1 MALSTGYI
9 AAAVPAQIVRVS
21 NTTLFHLAQQYLGDA
36 MRWPAIA
43 QLNGMTDPWITAYA
57 EIKIP
62 PSIDQ
67 TVTPTG
73 ILGL

>member
-36 MRWPAIA
+36 MRWPVIA
-43 QLNGMTDPWITAYA
+43 QLNGMTDPWITALT

-62 PSIDQ
+62 PSVDQ
-67 TVTPTG
+67 TTTPTG
-73 ILGL
+73 ILGA

>member
-21 NTTLFHLAQQYLGDA
+21 GTTLFHLAQQYLGDA

-43 QLNGMTDPWITAYA
+43 QLNGMTDPWVIGLT

-62 PSIDQ
+62 PSVDLS
-67 TVTPTG
+67 VTPTG
-73 ILGL
+73 IMGA

>member
-21 NTTLFHLAQQYLGDA
+21 YTTLFHLAQQYLGDA
-36 MRWPAIA
+36 MLWPAIA
-43 QLNGMTDPWITAYA
+43 QLNDLTDPWITGYA

-62 PSIDQ
+62 PSVDR

-73 ILGL
+73 ILGA

>member
-21 NTTLFHLAQQYLGDA
+21 STTLFHLAQEYLGDA

-43 QLNGMTDPWITAYA
+43 QLNGMTDPWITGMM

-62 PSIDQ
+62 PTIDR

-73 ILGL
+73 ILGA

>member
-21 NTTLFHLAQQYLGDA
+21 NITLFHLAQQYLGDA
-36 MRWPAIA
+36 MRWPDIA
-43 QLNGMTDPWITAYA
+43 QLNGLNDPWITGLT

>member
-9 AAAVPAQIVRVS
+9 AAAVPAQLVRVS

-43 QLNGMTDPWITAYA
+43 QLNGMTDPWVTGLT

-62 PSIDQ
+62 PSVDR

>member
-9 AAAVPAQIVRVS
+9 AAAVPARIVRVS
-21 NTTLFHLAQQYLGDA
+21 NTTLFALAQQYLGDA

-43 QLNGMTDPWITAYA
+43 QLNGVNDPWINSLT
-57 EIKIP
+57 EIQIP
-62 PSIDQ
+62 PTIDQ

-73 ILGL
+73 IMGA